1 MTDAQGTSAGGSGL
15 PPREAALALL
25 HEFTASESLRKH
37 AYAVEAV
44 MRAYARRF
52 AAEIAT
58 GATTGPSA
66 GVPASEV
73 DEHYWGLVGL
83 LHDFDYE
90 RFPEVP
96 EHATEGAK
104 ILAERGWPED
114 FRRAILSHADYTG
127 VPRERLVERTLF
139 AVDELSGFLTAVAL
153 VKPSKSLAEVDARSV
168 RKKLKD
174 KAFARSVNRDDV
186 VQGPAQLGVDFDE
199 HCTFMIAAMSAIAGE
214 LGL

>member
-1 MTDAQGTSAGGSGL
+1 MSL
-15 PPREAALALL
+15 PTRDAALALL

-37 AYAVEAV
+37 AYAVEAA

-52 AAEIAT
+52 AAEIAA
-58 GATTGPSA
+58 GVSTGPAA
-66 GVPASEV
+66 GVTPAEV
-73 DEHYWGLVGL
+73 DESFWGLVGL

-90 RFPEVP
+90 RFPEAP
-96 EHATEGAK
+96 AHATEGAK

-114 FRRAILSHADYTG
+114 FRRAILSHASYTG
-127 VPRERLVERTLF
+127 VPRQRLVEKTLF
-139 AVDELSGFLTAVAL
+139 AVDELSGFITAVAL

-174 KAFARSVNRDDV
+174 KAFARSVNREEV
-186 VQGPAQLGVDFDE
+186 VQGPVELGVDFDE
-199 HCTFMIAAMSAIAGE
+199 HCAFVIAAMAEISGE

>member
-1 MTDAQGTSAGGSGL
+1 VSL
-15 PPREAALALL
+15 PSRDAALALL

-37 AYAVEAV
+37 AYAVEAA
-44 MRAYARRF
+44 MRAYALRF
-52 AAEIAT
+52 AAEIAA
-58 GATTGPSA
+58 GASTGPAA
-66 GVPASEV
+66 GVSSTEV
-73 DEHYWGLVGL
+73 DESYWALVGL

-90 RFPEVP
+90 RFPQAP

-114 FRRAILSHADYTG
+114 FRRAILSHASYTG
-127 VPRERLVERTLF
+127 VPRVRLVERTLF
-139 AVDELSGFLTAVAL
+139 AVDELCGFITAVAL

-174 KAFARSVNRDDV
+174 KAFARSVNREEV
-186 VQGPAQLGVDFDE
+186 VQGPAELGVDFDE
-199 HCTFMIAAMSAIAGE
+199 HCTFVIAAMAKISGE